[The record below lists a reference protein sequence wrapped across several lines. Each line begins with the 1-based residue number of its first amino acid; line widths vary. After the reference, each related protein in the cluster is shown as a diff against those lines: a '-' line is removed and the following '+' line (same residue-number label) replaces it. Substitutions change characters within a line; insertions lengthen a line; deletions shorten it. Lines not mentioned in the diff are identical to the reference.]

1 MIESFAAMSSRLDA
15 LIFKETFE
23 EKAAKTF

>member
-23 EKAAKTF
+23 EKLQKTF